1 MMNEQVINR
10 YWKRIVN
17 TMNDG
22 LIIISPD
29 GTIIMVNQAFEQQTG
44 YSADEII
51 GNPCTMLKC
60 DSCEKTLQSDEK
72 AWCALFARN
81 HEDIK
86 RCRCMIMKKDGTW
99 LPAVKNAS
107 VLRDDDNVPLGAVET
122 IMDISELDRL
132 EEKVT
137 LLSRRLTGD
146 ESFHGIIGKTPIMQ
160 KIFDVIQK
168 AAISDAPVII
178 YGESGTG
185 KDLVANAIHTLGR
198 RKHSPFVQFN
208 CAALNEALL
217 ESELFGHIKGA
228 FTGAIRHKIGRF
240 EAADGGDIFLDEI
253 GDVPMAIQVKLLRVL
268 ETKQFERVGDHHPL
282 SVDVRIITA
291 TNKNLEELI
300 ARNRFR
306 DDLFFRINVIPI
318 YLPPLRERTEDIP
331 SLVNAFIKRLNDRSG
346 KSINGLSRKAMDRFL
361 SYHWPGN
368 VRELKSAL
376 EYAFVVADS
385 ALIGEEHL
393 PQQIIEKNHPK
404 AANLLPLDNREP
416 TEKSALIAALR
427 QSGGNQSQAARILGI
442 NRVTVWNRMKKYGI
456 DLKRVMTT

>member
-1 MMNEQVINR
+1 MKEQEINR

-22 LIIISPD
+22 LILISPD
-29 GTIIMVNQAFEQQTG
+29 GTIVMINQAFEQQTG

-51 GNPCTMLKC
+51 GKPCTMLKC
-60 DSCEKTLQSDEK
+60 DSCEKAMRSDEK
-72 AWCALFARN
+72 AWCALFSRDR
-81 HEDIK
+81 EDIK

-107 VLRDDDNVPLGAVET
+107 VLRDDDNQPLGAVET
-122 IMDISELDRL
+122 IMDISELDLL
-132 EEKVT
+132 EEKVSQ
-137 LLSRRLTGD
+137 LSRQLDSD
-146 ESFHGIIGKTPIMQ
+146 ETFQGIIGKSSVMH
-160 KIFDVIQK
+160 KVFDVIQK
-168 AAISDAPVII
+168 AARSDAPVII

-185 KDLVANAIHTLGR
+185 KDLVARAIHTLGTR
-198 RKHSPFVQFN
+198 RRGPFVQFN

-228 FTGAIRHKIGRF
+228 FTGAIGHKIGRF

-253 GDVPMAIQVKLLRVL
+253 GDVPLSIQVKLLRVL
-268 ETKQFERVGDHHPL
+268 ETKQFERVGDHQPL
-282 SVDVRIITA
+282 SVEVRIITA
-291 TNKNLEELI
+291 TNKNLQDLI
-300 ARNRFR
+300 ARNQFR

-318 YLPPLRERTEDIP
+318 YLPPLRDRTEDIP
-331 SLVNAFIKRLNDRSG
+331 LLVSKFIHRLNKRSG
-346 KSINGLSRKAMDRFL
+346 KSITGLSRAAMELFF

-368 VRELKSAL
+368 IRELKSAL
-376 EYAFVVADS
+376 EYAFVVAD
-385 ALIGEEHL
+385 AGLIGEEHL
-393 PQQIIEKNHPK
+393 PHQIIQQENFQKVS
-404 AANLLPLDNREP
+404 ASLPDNREP
-416 TEKSALIAALR
+416 AEKLALVDALR